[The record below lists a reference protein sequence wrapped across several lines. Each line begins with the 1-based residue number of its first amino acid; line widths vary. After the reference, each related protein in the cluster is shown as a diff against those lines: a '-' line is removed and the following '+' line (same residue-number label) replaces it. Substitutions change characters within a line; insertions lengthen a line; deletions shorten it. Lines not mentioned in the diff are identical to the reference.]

1 MNSPLISV
9 IIPVYNTKK
18 YLIKCVDSVL
28 AQTYEN
34 VEIILVN
41 DGSTDD
47 SGSLCDELATKFAS
61 VSVLHKANGGLSDA
75 RNAGVVVAKGDYIC
89 FLDSDDYMDED
100 CLEEA
105 INEAL
110 KENSDVVV
118 WGYHTD
124 SYDENEMLISSQ
136 EVIPAIFKSGDSIDE
151 NMDVHKL
158 IGLCG
163 YAWNKL
169 YKASSIKGKQFLK
182 GISLVE
188 DILFNGEVF
197 TENVKVTFIN
207 KAFIHYIQR
216 NRETL
221 GTKYY
226 PDYIE
231 LKIRA
236 IDSGK
241 RILTVWN
248 APESVIEQ
256 FVNRHYLYVTWQMIT
271 SLLKTNISRKEKTNK
286 INEIINRKDVMS
298 RIASAPVSDIKE
310 KLRKKALLLKQSSLI
325 IATVKILEKISALLS
340 LITPE
345 FKSIVLSML
354 VSGNNPKWL
363 KYKNNKKKVFI
374 FLAGFYANLG
384 DLAITYAQREFL
396 REMYPDRDIIL
407 VPSTETYT
415 SMKTLKKVINKDDV
429 ITLIGG
435 GNMSDLYWSLESAR
449 LFVIKNFKHNKIIS
463 FPQTVSFSDTE
474 NGRKCLNT
482 SRKVYSKHKNIVFF
496 LRENNAYQRFKKYFP
511 TVNCELC
518 PDMVLSLKKT
528 EPRVE
533 RNQVVC
539 CLRNDGESYITGA
552 QRKSIITQM
561 RNDFSN
567 VVLRDTVDVSVDEC
581 TEAVFE
587 ETLDSFWSML
597 RSSKVVV
604 TDHLHCMIFCVITG
618 TPCVA
623 IDNSNKKIS
632 GVYNEWLGEINWVKF
647 ATDSDIDNIAELAKE
662 VSTHTDNILPNTIR
676 DKFSNLENAC
686 K

>member
-1 MNSPLISV
+1 MSKVSV

-18 YLIKCVDSVL
+18 YLRKCVDSVL
-28 AQTYEN
+28 AQTYDN
-34 VEIILVN
+34 LEIILVN

-47 SGSLCDELATKFAS
+47 SGALCDEIAKGFNNII
-61 VSVLHKANGGLSDA
+61 VIHKENGGLSDA
-75 RNAGVVVAKGDYIC
+75 RNAGIAVATGEYTC
-89 FLDSDDYMDED
+89 FLDSDDWMDED
-100 CLEEA
+100 CIEEA
-105 INEAL
+105 LNEV
-110 KENSDVVV
+110 ETSNPDVVV

-124 SYDENEMLISSQ
+124 FYDENERVIKSHD
-136 EVIPAIFKSGDSIDE
+136 VIPAQFKSTDKVDE
-151 NMDVHKL
+151 NMDVAKL

-169 YKASSIKGKQFLK
+169 YKTEIIKDSKFVK

-188 DILFNGEVF
+188 DILFNADVM
-197 TENVKVTFIN
+197 TENVKVSFIN
-207 KAFIHYIQR
+207 KAFTHYIQR
-216 NRETL
+216 QRETL

-226 PDYIE
+226 PNYLD
-231 LKIRA
+231 LKIMA
-236 IDSGK
+236 IEADK
-241 RILTVWN
+241 KILTCWN
-248 APESVIEQ
+248 TPKEIVDR
-256 FVNRHYLYVTWQMIT
+256 FVNGMYLSVSWSMIT
-271 SLLKTNISRKEKTNK
+271 NLLKTDISNKEKNQKIKHLINNK
-286 INEIINRKDVMS
+286 EIFSKISKAKENTLNNR
-298 RIASAPVSDIKE
+298 I
-310 KLRKKALLLKQSSLI
+310 RKKTLQLKNVFIIKTIIKLLEGSKKLTSS
-325 IATVKILEKISALLS
+325 
-340 LITPE
+340 ITPE
-345 FKSIVLSML
+345 FKSVILSKIS
-354 VSGNNPKWL
+354 SGNNPKWL
-363 KYKNNKKKVFI
+363 KYKSDKKKAVI

-407 VPSTETYT
+407 VPSTETYE
-415 SMKTLKKVINKDDV
+415 SMKTLKKIINKDDI

-449 LFVIKNFKHNKIIS
+449 LFVIKNFKNNKIIS

-474 NGRKCLNT
+474 KGQSCLNK

-511 TVNCELC
+511 DVKCELC

-561 RNDFSN
+561 RNEFSN

-587 ETLDSFWSML
+587 ETLHNFWSML
-597 RSSKVVV
+597 RSSRVVV
-604 TDHLHCMIFCVITG
+604 TDRLHCMIFCVITG

-647 ATDSDIDNIAELAKE
+647 ATDSDLSNISSLAKE
-662 VSTHTDNILPNTIR
+662 VAKNSDNVLPNSIR
-676 DKFSNLENAC
+676 EKFSNLEDVC

>member
-1 MNSPLISV
+1 MSKVSV

-18 YLIKCVDSVL
+18 YLRKCVDSVL
-28 AQTYEN
+28 AQTYDN
-34 VEIILVN
+34 LEIILVN

-47 SGSLCDELATKFAS
+47 SGVICDEIANNFNNIM
-61 VSVLHKANGGLSDA
+61 VIHKENGGLSDA
-75 RNAGVVVAKGDYIC
+75 RNAGIAVATGDYTC
-89 FLDSDDYMDED
+89 FLDSDDWMDED
-100 CLEEA
+100 CIEEA
-105 INEAL
+105 LNEMQVS
-110 KENSDVVV
+110 NSDVVV

-124 SYDENEMLISSQ
+124 FYDENERVTRSRD
-136 EVIPAIFKSGDSIDE
+136 VIPAQLVSSNGIDE
-151 NMDVHKL
+151 NIDVDKL

-169 YKASSIKGKQFLK
+169 YKTEIIKNLEFAK

-188 DILFNGEVF
+188 DILFNAEVM
-197 TENVKVTFIN
+197 TEKVKVSFIN

-216 NRETL
+216 QRETL

-226 PDYIE
+226 PDYLDLKTKAIE
-231 LKIRA
+231 ADEK
-236 IDSGK
+236 
-241 RILTVWN
+241 ILTAWKTPKEIVDRFINGMYLSVSWSMLTNLLKSN
-248 APESVIEQ
+248 ASKKEKANKIKELINNKDIISKISKARDNTLNKKISKKTILTKNVFLIKVIVKLLESS
-256 FVNRHYLYVTWQMIT
+256 RKIT
-271 SLLKTNISRKEKTNK
+271 SS
-286 INEIINRKDVMS
+286 
-298 RIASAPVSDIKE
+298 
-310 KLRKKALLLKQSSLI
+310 
-325 IATVKILEKISALLS
+325 
-340 LITPE
+340 ITPE
-345 FKSIVLSML
+345 FKCAILARIS
-354 VSGNNPKWL
+354 SGNNPKWL
-363 KYKNNKKKVFI
+363 KYKSDKKKVVI

-396 REMYPDRDIIL
+396 REMYPDREVIL
-407 VPSTETYT
+407 VPSTETYE

-449 LFVIKNFKHNKIIS
+449 LFVIKNFKNNKIIS
-463 FPQTVSFSDTE
+463 FPQTVLFSDTE
-474 NGRKCLNT
+474 KGKKCLNT

-496 LRENNAYQRFKKYFP
+496 LRENNAFTRFKKYFP
-511 TVNCELC
+511 TVKCELC

-528 EPRVE
+528 EPRME

-539 CLRNDGESYITGA
+539 CLRNDGESYISGT
-552 QRKSIITQM
+552 QRKSVITQM
-561 RNDFSN
+561 RNNFDN

-587 ETLDSFWSML
+587 ETLHNFWDML

-604 TDHLHCMIFCVITG
+604 TDRLHCMIFCVITG

-632 GVYNEWLGEINWVKF
+632 GVYNEWLGEIDWVKF
-647 ATDSDIDNIAELAKE
+647 AIDSDIDNISSLAKDVAE
-662 VSTHTDNILPNTIR
+662 KTDNTLPNSIR
-676 DKFSNLENAC
+676 EKFSNLEKAC

>member
-1 MNSPLISV
+1 MSKVSV

-18 YLIKCVDSVL
+18 YLRKCVDSVL
-28 AQTYEN
+28 AQTYDN
-34 VEIILVN
+34 LEIILVN

-47 SGSLCDELATKFAS
+47 TGALCDKIAKGFNNII
-61 VSVLHKANGGLSDA
+61 VIHKQNGGLSDA
-75 RNAGVVVAKGDYIC
+75 RNAGMAVATGEYTC
-89 FLDSDDYMDED
+89 FLDSDDWMDED
-100 CLEEA
+100 CIEEA
-105 INEAL
+105 LNEA
-110 KENSDVVV
+110 KSSNADVVV

-124 SYDENEMLISSQ
+124 FHDENERIITSRD
-136 EVIPAIFKSGDSIDE
+136 VIPAQFKSTDKVDE
-151 NMDVHKL
+151 NMDVDKL

-169 YKASSIKGKQFLK
+169 YKTEVIKNLEFAK

-188 DILFNGEVF
+188 DILFNADVM
-197 TENVKVTFIN
+197 TENVKVSFIN
-207 KAFIHYIQR
+207 KAFTHYIQR
-216 NRETL
+216 QRETL

-226 PDYIE
+226 PDYLD
-231 LKIRA
+231 LKEKA
-236 IDSGK
+236 IKADEK
-241 RILTVWN
+241 ILTAWDTPKEIVEKFIN
-248 APESVIEQ
+248 GMYLSVS
-256 FVNRHYLYVTWQMIT
+256 WSMIT
-271 SLLKTNISRKEKTNK
+271 NLLKTSISNKEKNQKIKELINNKEIFSKISKASENTLNNK
-286 INEIINRKDVMS
+286 I
-298 RIASAPVSDIKE
+298 
-310 KLRKKALLLKQSSLI
+310 RKKTLMLKNVFLIKTIIKLLEGSKKLTSS
-325 IATVKILEKISALLS
+325 
-340 LITPE
+340 ITPE
-345 FKSIVLSML
+345 IKSEIIAKIS
-354 VSGNNPKWL
+354 SGNNPKWL
-363 KYKNNKKKVFI
+363 KYKSDKKKVVI

-415 SMKTLKKVINKDDV
+415 SMKTLKKIINKDDI
-429 ITLIGG
+429 ITIIGG

-449 LFVIKNFKHNKIIS
+449 LFVIKNFKNNKIIS

-474 NGRKCLNT
+474 KGQKCLNT
-482 SRKVYSKHKNIVFF
+482 SRKVYSKHKNIIIF
-496 LRENNAYQRFKKYFP
+496 LRENNAFKRFQKYFP
-511 TVNCELC
+511 NVKCELC

-561 RNDFSN
+561 REEFTN

-581 TEAVFE
+581 TEEVFE
-587 ETLDSFWSML
+587 ITLENFWRML
-597 RSSKVVV
+597 RGSKVVV
-604 TDHLHCMIFCVITG
+604 TDRLHCMIFCVITG

-632 GVYNEWLGEINWVKF
+632 GVYNEWLGEIDWVKL
-647 ATDSDIDNIAELAKE
+647 ATDSDIDNISALAKE
-662 VSTHTDNILPNTIR
+662 VAEKTDNILPNSIR
-676 DKFSNLENAC
+676 EKFSNLENAC

>member
-1 MNSPLISV
+1 MSKVSV

-18 YLIKCVDSVL
+18 YLRKCVDSVL
-28 AQTYEN
+28 AQTYDN
-34 VEIILVN
+34 LEIILVN

-47 SGSLCDELATKFAS
+47 SGALCDEIAKGFNNIM
-61 VSVLHKANGGLSDA
+61 VIHKENGGLSDA
-75 RNAGVVVAKGDYIC
+75 RNAGIAVATGEYTC
-89 FLDSDDYMDED
+89 FLDSDDWMDED
-100 CLEEA
+100 CIEEA
-105 INEAL
+105 LSEMQSSG
-110 KENSDVVV
+110 SDVVV

-124 SYDENEMLISSQ
+124 FYDENERVTRSRD
-136 EVIPAIFKSGDSIDE
+136 VIPAQLVSSNGIDE
-151 NMDVHKL
+151 NIDVDKL

-169 YKASSIKGKQFLK
+169 YKTEIIKNLEFAK

-188 DILFNGEVF
+188 DILFNAEVM
-197 TENVKVTFIN
+197 TEKVKVSFIN

-216 NRETL
+216 QRETL

-226 PDYIE
+226 PDYLDLKTKAIE
-231 LKIRA
+231 ADEK
-236 IDSGK
+236 
-241 RILTVWN
+241 ILTAWKTPKEIVDRFINGMYLSVSWSMLTNLLKSN
-248 APESVIEQ
+248 ASKKEKANKIKELINNKDIISKISKARDNTLNKKISKKTILTKNVFLIKVIVKLLESS
-256 FVNRHYLYVTWQMIT
+256 RKIT
-271 SLLKTNISRKEKTNK
+271 SS
-286 INEIINRKDVMS
+286 
-298 RIASAPVSDIKE
+298 
-310 KLRKKALLLKQSSLI
+310 
-325 IATVKILEKISALLS
+325 
-340 LITPE
+340 ITPE
-345 FKSIVLSML
+345 FKCEILARISSA
-354 VSGNNPKWL
+354 NNPKWL
-363 KYKNNKKKVFI
+363 KYKSDKKKVVI

-407 VPSTETYT
+407 VPSTETYE

-449 LFVIKNFKHNKIIS
+449 LFVIKNFKNNKIIS

-474 NGRKCLNT
+474 KGQKCLNI
-482 SRKVYSKHKNIVFF
+482 SKKVYSKHKNIVFF
-496 LRENNAYQRFKKYFP
+496 LRENNAFTRFKEYFP
-511 TVNCELC
+511 TVKCELC

-528 EPRVE
+528 EPRTP

-539 CLRNDGESYITGA
+539 CLRNDGESYISGA
-552 QRKSIITQM
+552 QRKSVITQM
-561 RNDFSN
+561 RNNFDN

-587 ETLDSFWSML
+587 ETLHNFWGML

-604 TDHLHCMIFCVITG
+604 TDRLHCMIFCVITG

-632 GVYNEWLGEINWVKF
+632 GVYNEWLGEIDWVKF
-647 ATDSDIDNIAELAKE
+647 ATDSDIDNISALAKE
-662 VSTHTDNILPNTIR
+662 VAEKTNNILPNSIR
-676 DKFSNLENAC
+676 EKFSNLENAC

>member
-1 MNSPLISV
+1 MSKVSV
-9 IIPVYNTKK
+9 VIPVYNTKK
-18 YLIKCVDSVL
+18 YLRKCVDSVL
-28 AQTYEN
+28 AQTYDN
-34 VEIILVN
+34 LEIILVN

-47 SGSLCDELATKFAS
+47 SGALCDEIAKGFNN
-61 VSVLHKANGGLSDA
+61 VIVIHKENGGLSDA
-75 RNAGVVVAKGDYIC
+75 RNAGIAVATGEYTC
-89 FLDSDDYMDED
+89 FLDSDDWMDED
-100 CLEEA
+100 CIEEA
-105 INEAL
+105 LNEVKSSSA
-110 KENSDVVV
+110 DVVV

-124 SYDENEMLISSQ
+124 FHDENERVKSSRD
-136 EVIPAIFKSGDSIDE
+136 VIPAQFISNDNVDE
-151 NMDVHKL
+151 NMDVDKL

-169 YKASSIKGKQFLK
+169 YKTEIIKDKEFAK

-188 DILFNGEVF
+188 DILFNAEVM
-197 TENVKVTFIN
+197 TENVKVSFIN
-207 KAFIHYIQR
+207 KAFTHYIQR
-216 NRETL
+216 QRVTL

-226 PDYIE
+226 PDYLDLKTMAIE
-231 LKIRA
+231 ADEK
-236 IDSGK
+236 
-241 RILTVWN
+241 ILTCWN
-248 APESVIEQ
+248 TPKEIIDR
-256 FVNRHYLYVTWQMIT
+256 FVNGMYLSVSWSMIT
-271 SLLKTNISRKEKTNK
+271 NLLKTNISNKEKNQKIKELINNKEIFSKISKARENTLNNK
-286 INEIINRKDVMS
+286 I
-298 RIASAPVSDIKE
+298 
-310 KLRKKALLLKQSSLI
+310 RKKTLMLKNVFLIKTIIKLLEGSKNLTSS
-325 IATVKILEKISALLS
+325 
-340 LITPE
+340 ITPE
-345 FKSIVLSML
+345 FKSEILAKIS
-354 VSGNNPKWL
+354 SGNNPKWL
-363 KYKNNKKKVFI
+363 KYKNDKKKVVI

-415 SMKTLKKVINKDDV
+415 SMKTLKKIINKDDV

-449 LFVIKNFKHNKIIS
+449 LFVIKNFKNNKIIS

-474 NGRKCLNT
+474 KGQKCLNT
-482 SRKVYSKHKNIVFF
+482 SSKVYSKHKNIVFF
-496 LRENNAYQRFKKYFP
+496 LRENNAYKRFKKYFP
-511 TVNCELC
+511 NVKCELC

-528 EPRVE
+528 EPRME

-552 QRKSIITQM
+552 QRKSVITQM
-561 RNDFSN
+561 RQEFSN

-587 ETLDSFWSML
+587 ETLHNFWEML

-604 TDHLHCMIFCVITG
+604 TDRLHCMIFCVITG

-632 GVYNEWLGEINWVKF
+632 GVYNEWLGEVDWVKF
-647 ATDSDIDNIAELAKE
+647 ATDSDIDNISALAKE
-662 VSTHTDNILPNTIR
+662 VASKTDNILPNSIR
-676 DKFSNLENAC
+676 EKFSSLENVC

>member
-1 MNSPLISV
+1 MSKISV

-18 YLIKCVDSVL
+18 YLRKCVDSVL
-28 AQTYEN
+28 AQTYDN
-34 VEIILVN
+34 LEIILVN

-47 SGSLCDELATKFAS
+47 SGALCDEIAKGFNNIM
-61 VSVLHKANGGLSDA
+61 VVHKPNGGLSDA
-75 RNAGVVVAKGDYIC
+75 RNAGITKATGEYTC
-89 FLDSDDYMDED
+89 FLDSDDWMDED
-100 CLEEA
+100 CIEETL
-105 INEAL
+105 NEMKSSDA
-110 KENSDVVV
+110 DVVV

-124 SYDENEMLISSQ
+124 FHDENERVKKTHD
-136 EVIPAIFKSGDSIDE
+136 VIPAQFKSTDGIDA
-151 NMDVHKL
+151 NIDIGKL

-169 YKASSIKGKQFLK
+169 YKTEIIKNKQFAK

-188 DILFNGEVF
+188 DILFNADVM
-197 TENVKVTFIN
+197 TENVKVSFIN
-207 KAFIHYIQR
+207 KAFTHYIQR
-216 NRETL
+216 QRETL

-226 PDYIE
+226 PDYLD
-231 LKIRA
+231 LKIKA
-236 IDSGK
+236 IEADE
-241 RILTVWN
+241 RILTCWN
-248 APESVIEQ
+248 TPKEIIERFVCGMYLSVS
-256 FVNRHYLYVTWQMIT
+256 WSMIT
-271 SLLKTNISRKEKTNK
+271 NLLKTNIANKEKTNK
-286 INEIINRKDVMS
+286 IKELINNKQIFAKISKARENTLNNK
-298 RIASAPVSDIKE
+298 I
-310 KLRKKALLLKQSSLI
+310 RKKTLMLKNVFLI
-325 IATVKILEKISALLS
+325 KTVINLLEKGKSLS
-340 LITPE
+340 SSITPE
-345 FKSIVLSML
+345 FKSVILSKIS
-354 VSGNNPKWL
+354 SGNNSKWL
-363 KYKNNKKKVFI
+363 KYKSDKKKVVI

-407 VPSTETYT
+407 VPSTETYA
-415 SMKTLKKVINKDDV
+415 SMKTLKKIINKDDV

-449 LFVIKNFKHNKIIS
+449 LFVIKNFKKNKIIS

-474 NGRKCLNT
+474 KGQKCLNT

-511 TVNCELC
+511 DVKCELC

-528 EPRVE
+528 EPRME

-561 RNDFSN
+561 REEFSN

-587 ETLDSFWSML
+587 ETLEGFWSML

-604 TDHLHCMIFCVITG
+604 TDRLHCMIFCVITG

-632 GVYNEWLGEINWVKF
+632 GVYSEWLQEIDWVKF
-647 ATDSDIDNIAELAKE
+647 ATDGDFDNISSLAKE
-662 VSTHTDNILPNTIR
+662 ITGKTDNVLPNSIR
-676 DKFSNLENAC
+676 EKFSNLENAC

>member
-1 MNSPLISV
+1 MSKVSV

-18 YLIKCVDSVL
+18 YLRKCVDSVL
-28 AQTYEN
+28 AQTYDN
-34 VEIILVN
+34 LEIILVN

-47 SGSLCDELATKFAS
+47 TGALCDEIAKGFNNIM
-61 VSVLHKANGGLSDA
+61 VIHKENGGLSDA
-75 RNAGVVVAKGDYIC
+75 RNAGIAVATGDYTC
-89 FLDSDDYMDED
+89 FLDSDDWMDED
-100 CLEEA
+100 CIA
-105 INEAL
+105 EAL
-110 KENSDVVV
+110 SEAQNSNADVVV

-124 SYDENEMLISSQ
+124 FHDENERVTSSRD
-136 EVIPAIFKSGDSIDE
+136 VVPAQFVSTDNVNE
-151 NMDVHKL
+151 NMDVDKL

-169 YKASSIKGKQFLK
+169 YKTDAIKNLEFAK

-188 DILFNGEVF
+188 DILFNAEVM
-197 TENVKVTFIN
+197 TENVKVSFIN
-207 KAFIHYIQR
+207 KPFTHYIQR
-216 NRETL
+216 QRETL

-226 PDYIE
+226 PDYLD
-231 LKIRA
+231 LKVMA
-236 IDSGK
+236 IKADEK
-241 RILTVWN
+241 ILNCWN
-248 APESVIEQ
+248 TPKEIVDR
-256 FVNRHYLYVTWQMIT
+256 FVNGMYLSVSWSMIT
-271 SLLKTNISRKEKTNK
+271 NLLKSNASKKDKTNK
-286 INEIINRKDVMS
+286 IKELINNKEIIS
-298 RIASAPVSDIKE
+298 
-310 KLRKKALLLKQSSLI
+310 
-325 IATVKILEKISALLS
+325 KISRARENTLNKKISKKTILTKNVFLIKTIVKLLEGS
-340 LITPE
+340 KKLTSSVTPE
-345 FKSIVLSML
+345 FKSEILAKLS
-354 VSGNNPKWL
+354 SGNSPKWM
-363 KYKNNKKKVFI
+363 KYKSDKKKVVI

-415 SMKTLKKVINKDDV
+415 CMKTLKKIINKDDV
-429 ITLIGG
+429 ITIIGG

-449 LFVIKNFKHNKIIS
+449 LFVIKNFKNNKIIS

-474 NGRKCLNT
+474 KGQKCLNT

-496 LRENNAYQRFKKYFP
+496 LRENNAFTRFKKYFP
-511 TVNCELC
+511 TVKCELC

-528 EPRVE
+528 EPRVP

-552 QRKSIITQM
+552 QRKAVITQM
-561 RNDFSN
+561 RNNFDN

-587 ETLDSFWSML
+587 ETLHNFWGML

-604 TDHLHCMIFCVITG
+604 TDRLHCMIFCVITG

-632 GVYNEWLGEINWVKF
+632 GVYNEWLGEIDWVKF
-647 ATDSDIDNIAELAKE
+647 ATDSDIDNISALAKDVAE
-662 VSTHTDNILPNTIR
+662 KTDNVLPDSIR
-676 DKFSNLENAC
+676 AKFSNLENAC

>member
-1 MNSPLISV
+1 MSKVSV

-18 YLIKCVDSVL
+18 YLRKCVDSVL
-28 AQTYEN
+28 AQTYDN
-34 VEIILVN
+34 LEIILVN

-47 SGSLCDELATKFAS
+47 SGALCDEIAKGFNNII
-61 VSVLHKANGGLSDA
+61 VVHKENGGLSDA
-75 RNAGVVVAKGDYIC
+75 RNAGIAVATGEYTC
-89 FLDSDDYMDED
+89 FLDSDDWMDED
-100 CLEEA
+100 CIEEA
-105 INEAL
+105 LNEINSSYA
-110 KENSDVVV
+110 DVVV

-124 SYDENEMLISSQ
+124 FHDENERVTSSRD
-136 EVIPAIFKSGDSIDE
+136 VIPAQFVSINKIDE
-151 NMDVHKL
+151 NMDVDKL

-169 YKASSIKGKQFLK
+169 YKTEIIKNIEFAK

-188 DILFNGEVF
+188 DILFNAEVM
-197 TENVKVTFIN
+197 TEKVKVSFIN

-216 NRETL
+216 QRETL

-226 PDYIE
+226 PDYLE
-231 LKIRA
+231 LKLKA
-236 IDSGK
+236 IEADEK
-241 RILTVWN
+241 ILTAWN
-248 APESVIEQ
+248 TPKKIVEKFTS
-256 FVNRHYLYVTWQMIT
+256 NMYLAVSWSMLTN
-271 SLLKTNISRKEKTNK
+271 LLKSNASKKEKANK
-286 INEIINRKDVMS
+286 IKELINN
-298 RIASAPVSDIKE
+298 
-310 KLRKKALLLKQSSLI
+310 KALIAKISKANENTLNKKISKKTILTKNVFI
-325 IATVKILEKISALLS
+325 IKAVINILEKTKGLASA
-340 LITPE
+340 ITPE
-345 FKSIVLSML
+345 TKSVILAKIS
-354 VSGNNPKWL
+354 SANNPKWL
-363 KYKNNKKKVFI
+363 KYKNEKKKVVI

-396 REMYPDRDIIL
+396 REMYPNREIIL

-415 SMKTLKKVINKDDV
+415 SMKTLKKIINKDDI

-449 LFVIKNFKHNKIIS
+449 LFVIKNFKKNKIIS

-474 NGRKCLNT
+474 KGQKCLDI
-482 SRKVYSKHKNIVFF
+482 SKKVYSKHQNIVFF
-496 LRENNAYQRFKKYFP
+496 LRENNAFKRFKKYFP
-511 TVNCELC
+511 NVKCELC

-528 EPRVE
+528 EPRRE
-533 RNQVVC
+533 RNQIVC
-539 CLRNDGESYITGA
+539 CLRNDGESYISGA

-561 RNDFSN
+561 RENFDN
-567 VVLRDTVDVSVDEC
+567 VILRDTVDVSVDEC

-587 ETLDSFWSML
+587 ETLENFWDML

-604 TDHLHCMIFCVITG
+604 TDRLHCMIFCVITG

-647 ATDSDIDNIAELAKE
+647 ATDSDIDNISLLAKE
-662 VSTHTDNILPNTIR
+662 VAEKTDNILPNSIR
-676 DKFSNLENAC
+676 EKFSNLENAC

>member
-1 MNSPLISV
+1 MSKVSV

-18 YLIKCVDSVL
+18 YLRKCVDSVL
-28 AQTYEN
+28 AQTYDN
-34 VEIILVN
+34 LEIILVN

-47 SGSLCDELATKFAS
+47 TGALCDEIAKGFNNII
-61 VSVLHKANGGLSDA
+61 VIHKQNGGLSDA
-75 RNAGVVVAKGDYIC
+75 RNAGMAVATGEYTC
-89 FLDSDDYMDED
+89 FLDSDDWMDED
-100 CLEEA
+100 GIEEGL
-105 INEAL
+105 NEA
-110 KENSDVVV
+110 KSSNADVVV

-124 SYDENEMLISSQ
+124 FHDENERIITSRD
-136 EVIPAIFKSGDSIDE
+136 VIPAQFKSTDIVDE
-151 NMDVHKL
+151 NMDVDKL

-169 YKASSIKGKQFLK
+169 YKTEVIKNLEFAK

-188 DILFNGEVF
+188 DILFNADVM
-197 TENVKVTFIN
+197 TENVKVSFIN
-207 KAFIHYIQR
+207 KAFTHYIQR
-216 NRETL
+216 QRETL

-226 PDYIE
+226 PDYLDLKEKAIKADEKILTAWDTPKEIVEKFINGMYLSVSWSMITNLLKASISNKEKNQKIKE
-231 LKIRA
+231 LINNKEIFSKISKASENTLNNKIRKKTLMLKNVFL
-236 IDSGK
+236 IKTIIKLLEGSK
-241 RILTVWN
+241 KLT
-248 APESVIEQ
+248 
-256 FVNRHYLYVTWQMIT
+256 
-271 SLLKTNISRKEKTNK
+271 
-286 INEIINRKDVMS
+286 
-298 RIASAPVSDIKE
+298 
-310 KLRKKALLLKQSSLI
+310 SS
-325 IATVKILEKISALLS
+325 
-340 LITPE
+340 ITPE
-345 FKSIVLSML
+345 IKSEIIAKIS
-354 VSGNNPKWL
+354 SGNNPKWL
-363 KYKNNKKKVFI
+363 KYKSDKKKVVI

-396 REMYPDRDIIL
+396 RETYPDRDVIF

-415 SMKTLKKVINKDDV
+415 SMKTLKKIINKDDV

-449 LFVIKNFKHNKIIS
+449 LFVIKNFKNNKIIS

-474 NGRKCLNT
+474 KGQKCLNT
-482 SRKVYSKHKNIVFF
+482 SRKVYSKHKNIIFF
-496 LRENNAYQRFKKYFP
+496 LRENNAFKRFQKYFP
-511 TVNCELC
+511 NVKCELC

-561 RNDFSN
+561 REEFTN

-581 TEAVFE
+581 TEEVFE
-587 ETLDSFWSML
+587 NTLENFWGML

-604 TDHLHCMIFCVITG
+604 TDRLHCMIFCVITG

-647 ATDSDIDNIAELAKE
+647 ATDSDIDNISALAKE
-662 VSTHTDNILPNTIR
+662 VAEKTDNILPNSIR
-676 DKFSNLENAC
+676 EKFTSLENAC